1 MEVHHHTHHPKRWKE
16 YFWEFFM
23 LFLAVFCG
31 FMAEIQVEHYV
42 EQQREKRYMLS
53 LKDELVVDT
62 MKFATSLAQ
71 VKEIHPL
78 LDSFYNNLK
87 NLKEYN
93 YSLKGKWNVYINEK
107 TVTYLPA
114 LTTILQI
121 KNSGNLRLIKNHELL
136 REVIL
141 YEAMVLNRYAV
152 IAQTVQNA
160 KEKIYDFED
169 KYCSYDDFSISL
181 SNDLKQ
187 TNYGITNPKLIYEM
201 PVITKDAVVLN
212 EFANL
217 AVNYKGRLRGYVDQV
232 NVVNE
237 QAKKLIKLINE
248 VYHIQ

>member
-1 MEVHHHTHHPKRWKE
+1 
-16 YFWEFFM
+16 
-23 LFLAVFCG
+23 
-31 FMAEIQVEHYV
+31 
-42 EQQREKRYMLS
+42 
-53 LKDELVVDT
+53 
-62 MKFATSLAQ
+62 
-71 VKEIHPL
+71 
-78 LDSFYNNLK
+78 
-87 NLKEYN
+87 
-93 YSLKGKWNVYINEK
+93 
-107 TVTYLPA
+107 
-114 LTTILQI
+114 
-121 KNSGNLRLIKNHELL
+121 L

-169 KYCSYDDFSISL
+169 KYYSYDDFSISL

-187 TNYGITNPKLIYEM
+187 TNYGIANPKLIYEM